1 MTSTPAGLEP
11 FKVDRSADDVEGV
24 VREMLVAGCQL
35 RPNWALSKQWI
46 GIGNREV
53 QTLPVLNLRESATQ
67 MGLMR
72 LWLNP
77 WSTQPGAA
85 LHRARTM

>member
-1 MTSTPAGLEP
+1 VTSTP
-11 FKVDRSADDVEGV
+11 
-24 VREMLVAGCQL
+24 
-35 RPNWALSKQWI
+35 KQWI

-77 WSTQPGAA
+77 WSTEPGAA

>member
-1 MTSTPAGLEP
+1 MRWLLDCVGADGIKLTGVGYLPPAHVEAAVAELGLGRAM
-11 FKVDRSADDVEGV
+11 VG
-24 VREMLVAGCQL
+24 M
-35 RPNWALSKQWI
+35 
-46 GIGNREV
+46 GNREV

-77 WSTQPGAA
+77 WSTEPGAA

>member
-1 MTSTPAGLEP
+1 VAELGLGE
-11 FKVDRSADDVEGV
+11 
-24 VREMLVAGCQL
+24 
-35 RPNWALSKQWI
+35 QWI

-53 QTLPVLNLRESATQ
+53 QTLPVLNLRESATR

-77 WSTQPGAA
+77 WSAEPGAA
-85 LHRARTM
+85 LPRARTV